1 MIFCFYYFSLSFK
14 MILIFL
20 MVMNLIVIAI
30 ILGIILG
37 FLFKIIPFGEEFGR
51 LLITLGKLF
60 SNFLSFIVPLLVVG
74 LVAPGIGHLGKDAGK
89 LLLITVAIA
98 YIFTLFSGFGT
109 YFVTSLIY
117 PFMLDNATIFQ
128 TNAHVE
134 NSIAPYFTLDMPPVL
149 SVTSALIFAFVIGFG
164 LAVTKTDKLMDVID
178 DLRIIINK
186 IIVSVIIPL
195 LPFYILTIFMNIT
208 YVGEIGKVLSVFVK
222 IIILIFILTVVLL
235 LIFFSIAGLVAKK
248 NPIHLLRKMM
258 PAYITALGTS
268 SSAATIP
275 VTLEATLSNG
285 VRRSIASFV
294 IPLCA
299 TINLSG
305 SMLKIVACAFA
316 IIYTHGMVIEYK
328 VVEEIKPA
336 TEITASASIND
347 AGEKSKVNVVEKR
360 EVVKRTEITFGVIVA
375 FIFTLA
381 VAMVAAPGVP
391 GGAIVTAQAALVGVL
406 GFSPELYAVM
416 VALYLVMDSFG
427 TATNVTGDGAVA
439 IIIDKIY
446 KHDHHITEDE
456 TEA

>member
-1 MIFCFYYFSLSFK
+1 MNNTDSQNNDKVKFQSAL
-14 MILIFL
+14 LIK
-20 MVMNLIVIAI
+20 IVIAI

-37 FLFKIIPFGEEFGR
+37 LLFQVLPFGEVLGKI
-51 LLITLGKLF
+51 LMTLSKLF

-89 LLLITVAIA
+89 LLLITIAIA
-98 YIFTLFSGFGT
+98 YAFTLFSGFGT

-128 TNAHVE
+128 TDAHVE

-208 YVGEIGKVLSVFVK
+208 YVGEIGKVLVVFIK

-235 LIFFSIAGLVAKK
+235 LIFFSIAGIVAKK
-248 NPIHLLRKMM
+248 NPITLLRKMM
-258 PAYITALGTS
+258 PAYLTALGTS

-328 VVEEIKPA
+328 VVEEVKPA

-391 GGAIVTAQAALVGVL
+391 GGAIVTAQAVLTSVL
-406 GFSPELYAVM
+406 GFSPELYGLM
-416 VALYLVMDSFG
+416 FALYIVMDSFG

-439 IIIDKIY
+439 VIIDKIY

>member
-1 MIFCFYYFSLSFK
+1 
-14 MILIFL
+14 
-20 MVMNLIVIAI
+20 MNNTDSQNKDKLKFQSALLVKIVIAI

-248 NPIHLLRKMM
+248 NPIQLLRKMM

-285 VRRSIASFV
+285 VRHSIASFV

>member
-1 MIFCFYYFSLSFK
+1 MNNTDSQNNDKVKFQSAL
-14 MILIFL
+14 LIK
-20 MVMNLIVIAI
+20 IVIAI

-37 FLFKIIPFGEEFGR
+37 LLFQVLPFGEVLGKI
-51 LLITLGKLF
+51 LMTLSKLF

-89 LLLITVAIA
+89 LLLITIAIA
-98 YIFTLFSGFGT
+98 YAFTLFSGFGT

-128 TNAHVE
+128 TDAHVE

-208 YVGEIGKVLSVFVK
+208 YVGEIGKVLVVFIK

-235 LIFFSIAGLVAKK
+235 LIFFSVAGIIAKK
-248 NPIHLLRKMM
+248 NPITLLRKMM
-258 PAYITALGTS
+258 PAYLTALGTS

-328 VVEEIKPA
+328 VVEEVKPA

-391 GGAIVTAQAALVGVL
+391 GGAIVTAQAVLTSVL
-406 GFSPELYAVM
+406 GFSPELYGLM
-416 VALYLVMDSFG
+416 FALYIVMDSFG

-439 IIIDKIY
+439 VIIDKIY

>member
-1 MIFCFYYFSLSFK
+1 
-14 MILIFL
+14 
-20 MVMNLIVIAI
+20 MNNTDSQNKDKLKFQSALLVKIVIAI

-208 YVGEIGKVLSVFVK
+208 YIGEIGKVLVVFIK

-248 NPIHLLRKMM
+248 NPITLLRKMM

-328 VVEEIKPA
+328 VVEEVKPA

-391 GGAIVTAQAALVGVL
+391 GGAIVTAQAALTSVL
-406 GFSPELYAVM
+406 GFSPELYGLM
-416 VALYLVMDSFG
+416 FALYIVMDSFG

>member
-1 MIFCFYYFSLSFK
+1 MNNTDSQNNDKVKFQSAL
-14 MILIFL
+14 LIK
-20 MVMNLIVIAI
+20 IVIAI

-37 FLFKIIPFGEEFGR
+37 LLFQVLPFGEVLGKI
-51 LLITLGKLF
+51 LMTLSKLF

-89 LLLITVAIA
+89 LLLITIAIA
-98 YIFTLFSGFGT
+98 YAFTLFSGFGT

-128 TNAHVE
+128 TDAHVE

-149 SVTSALIFAFVIGFG
+149 SVTSALIFAFVVGFG

-208 YVGEIGKVLSVFVK
+208 YVGEIGKVLVVFIK

-235 LIFFSIAGLVAKK
+235 LIFFSVAGIIAKK
-248 NPIHLLRKMM
+248 NPITLLRKMM
-258 PAYITALGTS
+258 PAYLTALGTS

-328 VVEEIKPA
+328 VVEEVKPA

-391 GGAIVTAQAALVGVL
+391 GGAIVTAQAVLTSVL
-406 GFSPELYAVM
+406 GFSPELYGLM
-416 VALYLVMDSFG
+416 FALYIVMDSFG

-439 IIIDKIY
+439 VIIDKIY

>member
-1 MIFCFYYFSLSFK
+1 MNNTDSQNNDKVKFQSAL
-14 MILIFL
+14 LIK
-20 MVMNLIVIAI
+20 IVIAI

-37 FLFKIIPFGEEFGR
+37 LLFQVLPFGEVLGKI
-51 LLITLGKLF
+51 LMTLSKLF

-89 LLLITVAIA
+89 LLLITIAIA
-98 YIFTLFSGFGT
+98 YAFTLFSGFGT

-128 TNAHVE
+128 TDAHVE

-222 IIILIFILTVVLL
+222 IIILIFILTVILL
-235 LIFFSIAGLVAKK
+235 LIFFSVAGIIAKK
-248 NPIHLLRKMM
+248 NPIQLLRKMM
-258 PAYITALGTS
+258 PAYLTALGTS

-328 VVEEIKPA
+328 VVEEVKPA

-406 GFSPELYAVM
+406 GFSQELYAVM

-439 IIIDKIY
+439 VIIDKIY

>member
-1 MIFCFYYFSLSFK
+1 
-14 MILIFL
+14 
-20 MVMNLIVIAI
+20 
-30 ILGIILG
+30 
-37 FLFKIIPFGEEFGR
+37 
-51 LLITLGKLF
+51 
-60 SNFLSFIVPLLVVG
+60 
-74 LVAPGIGHLGKDAGK
+74 
-89 LLLITVAIA
+89 
-98 YIFTLFSGFGT
+98 
-109 YFVTSLIY
+109 
-117 PFMLDNATIFQ
+117 
-128 TNAHVE
+128 
-134 NSIAPYFTLDMPPVL
+134 
-149 SVTSALIFAFVIGFG
+149 
-164 LAVTKTDKLMDVID
+164 
-178 DLRIIINK
+178 
-186 IIVSVIIPL
+186 
-195 LPFYILTIFMNIT
+195 
-208 YVGEIGKVLSVFVK
+208 
-222 IIILIFILTVVLL
+222 
-235 LIFFSIAGLVAKK
+235 
-248 NPIHLLRKMM
+248 MM

-285 VRRSIASFV
+285 VRHSIASFV

-360 EVVKRTEITFGVIVA
+360 EIVKRTEITFGVIVA

-391 GGAIVTAQAALVGVL
+391 GGAIVTAQAVLTSVL
-406 GFSPELYAVM
+406 GFSPELYGLM
-416 VALYLVMDSFG
+416 FALYIVMDSFG

>member
-1 MIFCFYYFSLSFK
+1 M
-14 MILIFL
+14 
-20 MVMNLIVIAI
+20 
-30 ILGIILG
+30 
-37 FLFKIIPFGEEFGR
+37 
-51 LLITLGKLF
+51 
-60 SNFLSFIVPLLVVG
+60 
-74 LVAPGIGHLGKDAGK
+74 
-89 LLLITVAIA
+89 
-98 YIFTLFSGFGT
+98 
-109 YFVTSLIY
+109 
-117 PFMLDNATIFQ
+117 
-128 TNAHVE
+128 E

-248 NPIHLLRKMM
+248 NPIQLLRKMM

-285 VRRSIASFV
+285 VRHSIASFV

>member
-1 MIFCFYYFSLSFK
+1 
-14 MILIFL
+14 
-20 MVMNLIVIAI
+20 MNNTDSQNKDKLKFQSALLVKIVIAI

-98 YIFTLFSGFGT
+98 YIFTLFSGFG
-109 YFVTSLIY
+109 FVTSLIY

-208 YVGEIGKVLSVFVK
+208 YIGEIGKVLVVFIK

-235 LIFFSIAGLVAKK
+235 LIFFSIAGIVAKK
-248 NPIHLLRKMM
+248 NPITLLRKMM

-328 VVEEIKPA
+328 VVEEVKPA

-391 GGAIVTAQAALVGVL
+391 GGAIVTAQAALTSVL
-406 GFSPELYAVM
+406 GFSPELYGLM
-416 VALYLVMDSFG
+416 FALYIVMDSFG

>member
-1 MIFCFYYFSLSFK
+1 
-14 MILIFL
+14 
-20 MVMNLIVIAI
+20 MNNTDSQNKDKLKFQSALLVKIVIAI

-328 VVEEIKPA
+328 VVEEVKPA

>member
-1 MIFCFYYFSLSFK
+1 MNNTDSQNNDKVKFQSAL
-14 MILIFL
+14 LIK
-20 MVMNLIVIAI
+20 IVIAI

-37 FLFKIIPFGEEFGR
+37 LLFQVLPFGEVLGKI
-51 LLITLGKLF
+51 LMTLSKLF

-89 LLLITVAIA
+89 LLLITIAIA
-98 YIFTLFSGFGT
+98 YAFTLFSGFGT

-117 PFMLDNATIFQ
+117 PFMLDNASIFQ
-128 TNAHVE
+128 TDAHVE

-149 SVTSALIFAFVIGFG
+149 SVTSALIFAFVVGFG

-178 DLRIIINK
+178 DLRTIINK

-222 IIILIFILTVVLL
+222 IIILIFILTVILL
-235 LIFFSIAGLVAKK
+235 LIFFSVAGIIAKK
-248 NPIHLLRKMM
+248 NPIQLLRKMM
-258 PAYITALGTS
+258 PAYLTALGTS

-328 VVEEIKPA
+328 VVEEVKPA

-406 GFSPELYAVM
+406 GFSQELYAVM

-439 IIIDKIY
+439 VIIDKIY

>member
-1 MIFCFYYFSLSFK
+1 
-14 MILIFL
+14 
-20 MVMNLIVIAI
+20 MNNTDSQNKDKLKFQSALLVKIVIAI

-328 VVEEIKPA
+328 VVEEVKPA

-391 GGAIVTAQAALVGVL
+391 GGAIVTAQAALTSVL
-406 GFSPELYAVM
+406 GFSPELYGLM
-416 VALYLVMDSFG
+416 FALYIVMDSFG